1 MRRLIEAED
10 VRAELAGVPTRPLAA
25 VGGTGREARVALAA
39 DLLVAVVLGGKHL
52 ERGLDDTATETEDQV
67 QGALLLDVVVGEGS
81 AVLELLAGED
91 QSLLIRRDALLVL
104 DLGLDIVD
112 GVGRLHLEGDG
123 LARQGLHEAVARER
137 FFVSRCCSNI
147 LFAGY
152 YIAIISHSFISSP
165 SFFSRI
171 SMNFSRIIAGV
182 EYVFALDYKSNFGT
196 REENG
201 RKGRGGEERLTSA
214 L

>member
-1 MRRLIEAED
+1 MAS
-10 VRAELAGVPTRPLAA
+10 PT
-25 VGGTGREARVALAA
+25 
-39 DLLVAVVLGGKHL
+39 H
-52 ERGLDDTATETEDQV
+52 
-67 QGALLLDVVVGEGS
+67 LLDIVVGES
-81 AVLELLAGED
+81 AAIFKLLSGKD
-91 QSLLIRRDALLVL
+91 QTLLVGGNTLLVL

-152 YIAIISHSFISSP
+152 YIAVISHSFIH
-165 SFFSRI
+165 FSRPRI
-171 SMNFSRIIAGV
+171 SIEFSRIIAGV

-201 RKGRGGEERLTSA
+201 RKGRRGE
-214 L
+214 